1 MRVSIQSICCL
12 ALLQSLSVATSIAL
26 VRAQE
31 PAKPSGPAVSSTA
44 DEEDKPVKEPAAK
57 DGWRPLIKSN
67 SLDGW
72 EITQFGGE
80 GDVKV
85 VDGQLVLGMG
95 DPLTGITW
103 KAKNFPTSNF
113 EIKLEAQRIQGN
125 DFLCGLTFPIG
136 DDHASLICGGWGGGV
151 VGLSSVD
158 GNDASENSTS
168 TYLDFKNGQ
177 WYSFRVRVDDENVTA
192 WVDDERIFK
201 QERKGRDFSVRAEV
215 MSSRPLGFCVFQS
228 KVAVRNLAWRP
239 LDGKGDGQGQTKSAD
254 KAQEKKAKAA
264 ESEKAEPQGDKQPA
278 ENDRK

>member
-1 MRVSIQSICCL
+1 MQV
-12 ALLQSLSVATSIAL
+12 T
-26 VRAQE
+26 AQ
-31 PAKPSGPAVSSTA
+31 
-44 DEEDKPVKEPAAK
+44 DEKPVKEPPVK
-57 DGWRPLIKSN
+57 DGWRPLIKAN

-80 GDVKV
+80 GEVKV

-103 KAKNFPTSNF
+103 KAKDFPTTNF

-136 DDHASLICGGWGGGV
+136 EDHASLICGGWGGGV

-168 TYLDFKNGQ
+168 TFLDFKNGQ
-177 WYSFRVRVDDENVTA
+177 WYSFRVRVDDQFVTA
-192 WVDDERIFK
+192 WVDDERVFR
-201 QERKGRDFSVRAEV
+201 QERDGRDFSVRAEV
-215 MSSRPLGFCVFQS
+215 MSTRPLGFCVFQS

-239 LDGKGDGQGQTKSAD
+239 LESGKTKGDAKPAADAKQDTQAEAKS
-254 KAQEKKAKAA
+254 K
-264 ESEKAEPQGDKQPA
+264 SSS
-278 ENDRK
+278 